1 MNIAKQSWDIVEK
14 IITNI
19 YFPCGKYLL
28 LPFEILLQICFVVE
42 IILSVRKFNCFD

>member
-28 LPFEILLQICFVVE
+28 LPFEILLQLYVLLLKSF
-42 IILSVRKFNCFD
+42 SQ